1 MSNARILSVAPMLNV
16 ADIIAE
22 VTFFRD
28 VLGFTDLMGEGGYS
42 VMHRDGTEI
51 HIAENHDEEVLS
63 HVKGRMQ
70 IYVQTDDIDALWSHA
85 QAFSETYRT
94 RTLFEREYG
103 MTEFHM
109 QTPGGILV
117 FVAEGTGHR
126 QERLAA
132 KGA

>member
-1 MSNARILSVAPMLNV
+1 MSNARIVSVAPMLNV

-70 IYVQTDDIDALWSHA
+70 IYVQTDDIDALWEHA

-94 RTLFEREYG
+94 RALFEREYG
-103 MTEFHM
+103 MTEVHM
-109 QTPGGILV
+109 ETPGGILV

>member
-1 MSNARILSVAPMLNV
+1 MSNARIVSVAPMLNV

>member
-1 MSNARILSVAPMLNV
+1 MSNARIVSVAPMLNV

-70 IYVQTDDIDALWSHA
+70 IYVQTDDIDALWEHA
-85 QAFSETYRT
+85 QPFSETYRM
-94 RTLFEREYG
+94 RALFEREYG

>member
-1 MSNARILSVAPMLNV
+1 MTDCRILSVAPMLNV

-28 VLGFTDLMGEGGYS
+28 VLGFTDLLGEPGYA

-70 IYVQTDDIDALWSHA
+70 IYVQTDDIDALWERA
-85 QAFSETYRT
+85 QPFSETYRM
-94 RTLFEREYG
+94 RALFEREYG
-103 MTEFHM
+103 MTEFHIH
-109 QTPGGILV
+109 TPGGILV
-117 FVAEGTGHR
+117 FVGEGTGHR
-126 QERLAA
+126 MERLAA

>member
-1 MSNARILSVAPMLNV
+1 MLNV

-28 VLGFTDLMGEGGYS
+28 VLGFIDLLGEPGYA
-42 VMHRDGTEI
+42 VMHRDGNEI

-70 IYVQTDDIDALWSHA
+70 IYVQTDDIDVLWQRA
-85 QAFSETYRT
+85 QPFLETYRM
-94 RTLFEREYG
+94 RALFEREYG
-103 MTEFHM
+103 MTEFHIH
-109 QTPGGILV
+109 TPGGILV

-126 QERLAA
+126 MERLAA
-132 KGA
+132 KEA

>member
-1 MSNARILSVAPMLNV
+1 MLNV

-63 HVKGRMQ
+63 HVNGRMQ
-70 IYVQTDDIDALWSHA
+70 IYVQTDDIDALWQRA
-85 QAFSETYRT
+85 QPFLETYRM
-94 RTLFEREYG
+94 RALFEREYG
-103 MTEFHM
+103 MTEFHIH
-109 QTPGGILV
+109 TPGGILV
-117 FVAEGTGHR
+117 FVGEATGHR
-126 QERLAA
+126 MERLAA

>member
-1 MSNARILSVAPMLNV
+1 MTDCRILSVAPMLNV

-28 VLGFTDLMGEGGYS
+28 VLGFTDLLGEPGYA
-42 VMHRDGTEI
+42 VMHRDGNEV

-70 IYVQTDDIDALWSHA
+70 IYVQTDDIDAMWEHA

-94 RTLFEREYG
+94 RALFEREYG
-103 MTEFHM
+103 MTEFHIH
-109 QTPGGILV
+109 TPGGILV
-117 FVAEGTGHR
+117 FVGEGTGHR
-126 QERLAA
+126 MERLAA

>member
-16 ADIIAE
+16 ADNIAE

-63 HVKGRMQ
+63 HVNGRMQ
-70 IYVQTDDIDALWSHA
+70 IYVQTDDIDALWEHA

>member
-1 MSNARILSVAPMLNV
+1 MSNARIISVAPMLNV

-132 KGA
+132 TGA

>member
-70 IYVQTDDIDALWSHA
+70 IYVQTDDIDALWEHA
-85 QAFSETYRT
+85 QPFSETYRM
-94 RTLFEREYG
+94 RARFEREYG
-103 MTEFHM
+103 MTEFHIH
-109 QTPGGILV
+109 TPGGILV

-132 KGA
+132 KRA

>member
-63 HVKGRMQ
+63 HVNGRMQ
-70 IYVQTDDIDALWSHA
+70 IYVQTDDIDALWEHA

>member
-1 MSNARILSVAPMLNV
+1 MSNARIVSVAPMLNV
-16 ADIIAE
+16 ADSIAE

-28 VLGFTDLMGEGGYS
+28 VLGFTDLLGEPGYA

-70 IYVQTDDIDALWSHA
+70 IYVQTDDIDALWPHA
-85 QAFSETYRT
+85 QTFSETYRT
-94 RTLFEREYG
+94 RALFEREYG

-109 QTPGGILV
+109 ETPGGILV

>member
-1 MSNARILSVAPMLNV
+1 MSNARIVSVAPMLNV

-70 IYVQTDDIDALWSHA
+70 IYVQTDDIDALWQRA
-85 QAFSETYRT
+85 QPFSETYRM
-94 RTLFEREYG
+94 RALFEREYG

>member
-1 MSNARILSVAPMLNV
+1 MSNARIVSVAPMLNV

-42 VMHRDGTEI
+42 VMHRDGAEI

-63 HVKGRMQ
+63 HVNGRMQ
-70 IYVQTDDIDALWSHA
+70 IYVQTDDIDALWEHA